1 MNVRYCFLL
10 IFALAGCDQLG
21 LETPA
26 QEALR
31 AEAEGK
37 AMGSACRQG
46 GRALEDCYQIN
57 AKASKAA
64 IFTGWREMDAY
75 MRENKIEEV
84 KPQFPMKP
92 PVSKKRP
99 LDAAAEEADAS
110 PKKDGHSD
118 PKAEP
123 SVEAKPAE
131 AKPEEAKPA
140 ETKPTEAKPPEA
152 KPAAPKAEDKPA
164 LKKSSLPGHRTT

>member
-1 MNVRYCFLL
+1 MNVRYSFLL
-10 IFALAGCDQLG
+10 IVALAGCDQLG

-26 QEALR
+26 VENAR

-92 PVSKKRP
+92 GGTKKRP
-99 LDAAAEEADAS
+99 LEAATEEPEAAA
-110 PKKDGHSD
+110 KKDAHGET
-118 PKAEP
+118 KAAEP
-123 SVEAKPAE
+123 SVEAKPADSKHGE
-131 AKPEEAKPA
+131 AKPGDAKPA
-140 ETKPTEAKPPEA
+140 ETKP
-152 KPAAPKAEDKPA
+152 AAPKTEEKPP

>member
-1 MNVRYCFLL
+1 
-10 IFALAGCDQLG
+10 
-21 LETPA
+21 
-26 QEALR
+26 
-31 AEAEGK
+31 
-37 AMGSACRQG
+37 MGSACRQG

-57 AKASKAA
+57 PKASKAA

-92 PVSKKRP
+92 PVPKKRP
-99 LDAAAEEADAS
+99 LDPAAAAEEADAAA
-110 PKKDGHSD
+110 KKDAHGET
-118 PKAEP
+118 KAEP

-131 AKPEEAKPA
+131 GKPE
-140 ETKPTEAKPPEA
+140 EA